1 MKIVTRLVFL
11 AVLGGLGFWLWII
24 LFPSPEKAVLKKIAS
39 LAATATFS
47 TDASNLTRAGKVN
60 RVVGMF
66 TSDAQIILNASS
78 PGGHTFS
85 GSDEIRAAALG
96 GFGSLPSL
104 KVEFL
109 DATAKVSP
117 APETSAQPTRAASTG
132 TLSQLS
138 AVIRELESRVPA
150 WLSAPS
156 VASCGMDAI
165 SCCASSVVALRTT
178 DCGWLDEDEA
188 ALATAGVMP
197 GRPDKRRSL
206 SDLGTVV

>member
-117 APETSAQPTRAASTG
+117 DQQNAEVNCTAKISTG
-132 TLSQLS
+132 SSKDFGVQEMQFQLKQLDGSWVITRVETVKTLQ
-138 AVIRELESRVPA
+138 
-150 WLSAPS
+150 
-156 VASCGMDAI
+156 
-165 SCCASSVVALRTT
+165 
-178 DCGWLDEDEA
+178 
-188 ALATAGVMP
+188 
-197 GRPDKRRSL
+197 
-206 SDLGTVV
+206 